1 MYSGSCILQLMI
13 LINISP
19 VILKIVSIKYYW
31 LTSIPNLN
39 TRSSFNNIATL
50 KRIIYVLINALIKR
64 KRPIIK
70 Y

>member
-50 KRIIYVLINALIKR
+50 KRIIYVLINELIKR